1 MTEEPKPVSEAG
13 LSKTLRA
20 LKKNDFLAYY
30 VPNGDEARDLVMA
43 SVTPGIS
50 VGIGGSD
57 TVRKIGLVNSL
68 KDKKVQLLDHWEA
81 SLGMEEILAIR
92 KAQLH
97 CDLFL
102 SSVNAV
108 TEQGELI
115 SQDGIGNRI
124 CAMTFG
130 PAKVFL
136 LASVQKIV
144 PDLAAG
150 FRRISEIAAPMR
162 AQSLNLKLPCTKNNE
177 CVDCNEP
184 DRICR
189 ATLILHKRPSL
200 TDITVILIGESLGY

>member
-1 MTEEPKPVSEAG
+1 MTQEHNSVSEERI
-13 LSKTLRA
+13 SKTLKA
-20 LKKNDFLAYY
+20 LKNNDFLAYY
-30 VPNGDEARDLVMA
+30 VPRGAEARDLVTA
-43 SVTPGIS
+43 AVSPGIS
-50 VGIGGSD
+50 VGLGGSD
-57 TVRKIGLVNSL
+57 TIRKIGLDSAL
-68 KDKKVQLLDHWEA
+68 QDKEVQLLDHWDA
-81 SLGMEEILAIR
+81 SLGMEEILKIR

-136 LASVQKIV
+136 LASVHKIV
-144 PDLAAG
+144 PDLSAG
-150 FRRISEIAAPMR
+150 FRRISEIAAPLR
-162 AQSLNLKLPCTKNNE
+162 AKSLNLKLPCTKNNE

-184 DRICR
+184 QRICR

-200 TDITVILIGESLGY
+200 TDITVILIGEPFGY